1 MVEAGIGGP
10 SAPLVQALAQ
20 SQVKLMRAGPGG
32 EAGDRGIVVGS
43 GEAARVVRAL
53 KVVRVAG
60 RAVAV
65 KRLRAAQ
72 PGWTEARGRVRP
84 HPASPSAVSPCWAA
98 SWLPLLVVM

>member
-20 SQVKLMRAGPGG
+20 SHVKLMRAGPGG

-43 GEAARVVRAL
+43 GEAGDGGEGGES
-53 KVVRVAG
+53 RVAG

-65 KRLRAAQ
+65 K
-72 PGWTEARGRVRP
+72 
-84 HPASPSAVSPCWAA
+84 S
-98 SWLPLLVVM
+98 